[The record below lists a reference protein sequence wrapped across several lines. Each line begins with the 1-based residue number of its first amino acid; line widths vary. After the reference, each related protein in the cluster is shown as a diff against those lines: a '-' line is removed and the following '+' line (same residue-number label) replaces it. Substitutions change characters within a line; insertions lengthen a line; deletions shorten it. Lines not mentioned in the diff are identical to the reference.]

1 MNLLPGVQIVTAD
14 AAIGT
19 SGKPVRVFA
28 IHLVSGSGGDSTAT
42 LYNGTS
48 ASGTA
53 YCQVD
58 GVASEGVTLNFAG
71 GMRFPNGCYMDV
83 DSNISYSSVVFTE
96 EF

>member
-1 MNLLPGVQIVTAD
+1 MNLLPGVAIITAD
-14 AAIGT
+14 SVVGT
-19 SGKPVRVFA
+19 SGKPIRVFA
-28 IHLVSGSGGDSTAT
+28 IHLVSGAGDSTAT

-58 GVASEGVTLNFAG
+58 GVATEGVTLNFAG
-71 GMRFPNGCYMDV
+71 GMRFPDGCYFDA
-83 DSNISYSSVVFTE
+83 DSNISYSSVIFTE